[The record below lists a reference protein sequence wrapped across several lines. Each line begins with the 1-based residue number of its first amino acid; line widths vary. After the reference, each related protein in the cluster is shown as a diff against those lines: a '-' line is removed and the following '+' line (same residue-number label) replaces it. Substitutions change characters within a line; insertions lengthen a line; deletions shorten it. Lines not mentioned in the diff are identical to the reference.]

1 MLLYLHHNLLPP
13 LVENIVQI
21 SFSRLIEPRSFKKNK
36 TPLLTLGNIYST
48 NANVA
53 EQIPGTQNSNKHNG
67 IKNPNW
73 WEENQLGSYKG
84 G

>member
-53 EQIPGTQNSNKHNG
+53 EQIPGTQNSNETQ
-67 IKNPNW
+67 W
-73 WEENQLGSYKG
+73 D
-84 G
+84 